1 MKPSLRQKKSDRF
14 NRLRES
20 VETVMHDQ
28 YGGRSVLASVLK
40 GAAGVYGAAV
50 RFRAKRFRQQRLLSH
65 RLPCRVISVG
75 NITLGGTGKTPMS
88 IYLAQ
93 LLHAAGHRV
102 AVVSRGY
109 KGLSEKKGGI
119 VSDGQRLLMAPS
131 VAGDEPY
138 LMARRLLSC
147 GIPVIVGQNRVRSGL
162 LAIRRFHTEVVVLD
176 DGFQHLRLQRDIDIV
191 LLDAMNPFGNG
202 YLLPRGTLRE
212 PPSALSRADICLLT
226 RCPPTVLERG
236 ASAPPGSLEVQA
248 AGNIGRPIFAAA
260 HTPFLQECLGGE
272 WDNRPD
278 DKPHMEDR
286 AGEPVFAF
294 SGLARNDAFQNTLR
308 DMGFDLKGS
317 LAFSDH
323 HVYSRSEIEAIASR
337 ADRKDARW
345 LVTTEKDRVKID
357 PDWIHTMPLLVVGI
371 RMDLGAR
378 TKTFERLVMQ
388 KLFPSSR

>member
-1 MKPSLRQKKSDRF
+1 MKPTLRQQKSGCLD
-14 NRLRES
+14 RLRES
-20 VETVMHDQ
+20 VETVMHGHHGD
-28 YGGRSVLASVLK
+28 RSVLSGVLR
-40 GAAGVYGAAV
+40 GAAAVYGTAV
-50 RFRAKRFRQQRLLSH
+50 RLRAKRYRQQRLSSH

-109 KGLSEKKGGI
+109 KGLAEKNGGI

-131 VAGDEPY
+131 AAGDEPY
-138 LMARRLLSC
+138 LMARRLLPC
-147 GIPVIVGQNRVRSGL
+147 AIPVIVGQNRVRSGL
-162 LAIRRFHTEVVVLD
+162 LAIRRFHTEIVVLD
-176 DGFQHLRLQRDIDIV
+176 DGFQHLRLQRDLDIV

-202 YLLPRGTLRE
+202 HLLPRGTLRE
-212 PPSALSRADICLLT
+212 PLSSLSRSDICLLT
-226 RCPPTVLERG
+226 RCPPAIIERG
-236 ASAPPGSLEVQA
+236 ASALPNTLEGLA

-260 HTPFLQECLGGE
+260 HTPFIQECFWGDC
-272 WDNRPD
+272 DNQPNG
-278 DKPHMEDR
+278 KPHMEDC

-294 SGLARNDAFQNTLR
+294 SGLARNDAFHHTLH
-308 DMGFDLKGS
+308 DMGFDLRGS

-323 HVYSRSEIEAIASR
+323 HVYSRSEIEAIASQ
-337 ADRKDARW
+337 ANRKGARW
-345 LVTTEKDRVKID
+345 MVTTEKDRVKIN
-357 PDWIHTMPLLVVGI
+357 PDWIHTMPLLVVGV

-388 KLFPSSR
+388 KLYPSSC